1 MDERLKNLRKTIDKT
16 TFSELKFTEQ
26 HRKAIREKMFEEE
39 KEDAIFLAVMQLL
52 VQEKTGYEI
61 VKLLRGRGI
70 RKFEENEGIVYTL
83 LHQLEQDGYLHSSWN
98 DSNVKYYRLNNKG
111 TKLLRKSEKQS
122 TTKTFSFKKLVEE

>member
-1 MDERLKNLRKTIDKT
+1 MDERLKCLKKSMDKT
-16 TFSELKFTEQ
+16 SFSKLNFTER
-26 HRKAIREKMFEEE
+26 HRKAIQERMFNAENEE
-39 KEDAIFLAVMQLL
+39 AIFLAALQLL
-52 VQEKTGYEI
+52 VQEKTGYEL
-61 VKLLRGRGI
+61 VKLLRGRGM

-83 LHQLEQDGYLHSSWN
+83 LHQLEQDGYLQSSWN